1 MYALIRIL
9 FLLAI
14 PAGLCHSQQ
23 LDATD
28 TIASVVRAQQD
39 AWNNGDLEG
48 YMQGYWKSDSL
59 TFIGSKGIARGWSNT
74 LAYYRKGY
82 PDRKSM
88 GELSLNL
95 ISIVQTSERFAY
107 VIGRWKLKREKDEPQ
122 GYFTL
127 LWERIEGRWVI
138 VADHSS

>member
-1 MYALIRIL
+1 
-9 FLLAI
+9 
-14 PAGLCHSQQ
+14 
-23 LDATD
+23 
-28 TIASVVRAQQD
+28 
-39 AWNNGDLEG
+39 
-48 YMQGYWKSDSL
+48 
-59 TFIGSKGIARGWSNT
+59 
-74 LAYYRKGY
+74 
-82 PDRKSM
+82 M